1 MQKLGS
7 RKLLVIG
14 PQILRAVGLIP
25 DPKSRNSAT
34 SNASTLMTASVT
46 SLLGDIQVELS
57 EQKEYVGHEKRA
69 SMQQT
74 ALGRGEQAYINPAP
88 VALLIQVWELAQEIP
103 FPQFSGLGAIIGR
116 AITLEAKKN
125 IANGGK
131 RTSPVTL
138 SNFFSSS

>member
-1 MQKLGS
+1 
-7 RKLLVIG
+7 
-14 PQILRAVGLIP
+14 
-25 DPKSRNSAT
+25 
-34 SNASTLMTASVT
+34 MTASVT

-74 ALGRGEQAYINPAP
+74 ALGRGEQAYINPAT